1 MNHRPYRVLLTCISP
16 LNQVKY
22 IIVTGGVLSGLGKG
36 VTASSTGLL
45 LQCAGYKVTAV
56 KIDPYLNVDAGT
68 MNPYEHGEVFV
79 MTDGA
84 EVDLDLGNYERFLK
98 CNLTSDHNI
107 TTGKVFKKVIEKER
121 RGDYLGQTVQIIP
134 HIVREI
140 VDGIKNAAKNA
151 KADVCVIELG
161 GTVGDIESMPFME
174 AARLLG
180 REEGRNNVMFIHT
193 TLVPVVGSVGEQKT
207 KPTQHSVKELQ
218 GLGIRPDVIV
228 GRSDNK
234 LDEDIASKIAFF
246 ADIPR
251 EAVISAP
258 DAKTIYEVPLIFL
271 EQKLPELIEKRL
283 GLKTKKPDVKEWKD
297 FVNRITNGGEE
308 VEVAIIG
315 KYTALKDSYISHE
328 ETLRYTG
335 AVLGCKVKIRWI
347 EAPDLEDSGSTD
359 SLKGVD
365 GVIVPGGFG
374 KRGSEGKIMAARWA
388 RENEIPYL
396 GVCFGFQLA
405 TVEFARNVLGLKGAN
420 SSELDSDGKHSVV
433 DILPEQEGVKDMGAT
448 MRLGDHEVKVEP
460 GIAKELYGSN
470 VIFERHRHR
479 YEINPNYI
487 EQIESKGMKYTG
499 RDSSGRRMEI
509 LELEGHPYFVASQFH
524 PEFKSRPDAP
534 SPLHLGL
541 VKAALAHK
549 KSG

>member
-1 MNHRPYRVLLTCISP
+1 M
-16 LNQVKY
+16 KY

-36 VTASSTGLL
+36 VTSSSSGLL

-79 MTDGA
+79 MADGA
-84 EVDLDLGNYERFLK
+84 EVDLDLGNYERFLN
-98 CNLTSDHNI
+98 CDLTSDHNI

-140 VDGIKNAAKNA
+140 VDGIKDAAKNA
-151 KADVCVIELG
+151 KADICVVELG

-180 REEGRNNVMFIHT
+180 REEGRDNVMFIHT
-193 TLVPVVGSVGEQKT
+193 TLVPIVGSVGEQKT

-228 GRSDNK
+228 GRSDKK

-258 DAKTIYEVPLIFL
+258 DARTIYEVPLIFL
-271 EQKLPELIEKRL
+271 EQKVPELIEKRL
-283 GLKTKKPDVKEWKD
+283 GLKAKKPNVKKWRN
-297 FVNRITNGGEE
+297 FVDRITNGGDE
-308 VEVAIIG
+308 VEIAIIG
-315 KYTALKDSYISHE
+315 KYTSLKDSYISHE
-328 ETLRYTG
+328 ETLLYAG

-359 SLKGVD
+359 ALEGVD

-374 KRGSEGKIMAARWA
+374 SRGSEGKIMAAKWA
-388 RENEIPYL
+388 RTNQVPYL

-405 TVEFARNVLGLKGAN
+405 TVEFCRNVLGLKDAN
-420 SSELDSDGKHSVV
+420 SSELAPEGKNSVI

-448 MRLGDHEVKVEP
+448 MRLGDHKVKLSK
-460 GIAKELYGSN
+460 GKARDLYGKAE
-470 VIFERHRHR
+470 VYERHRHR
-479 YEINPNYI
+479 YEINPDYI
-487 EQIESKGMKYTG
+487 DKIEKAGMKYTG
-499 RDSSGRRMEI
+499 RDNGGRRMEV
-509 LELEGHPYFVASQFH
+509 LELEEHPYYVASQFH
-524 PEFKSRPDAP
+524 PEFKSRPDKP

-541 VKAALAHK
+541 VKAALANK
-549 KSG
+549 KG